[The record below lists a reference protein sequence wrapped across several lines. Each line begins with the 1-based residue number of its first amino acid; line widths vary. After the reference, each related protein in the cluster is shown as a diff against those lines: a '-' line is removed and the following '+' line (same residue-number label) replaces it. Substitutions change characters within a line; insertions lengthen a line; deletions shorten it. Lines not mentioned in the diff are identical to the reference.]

1 MEKIKDLK
9 KNSFE
14 ITLNPSKKQTLFQI
28 YLENIEYLSKKK
40 KENLIIYNQNFE
52 IKKETEYSF
61 DIEHISEYDND
72 KNSDNESEKLI
83 EYIIEKNEKKYQN
96 FFNSKLFISSNNSF
110 SETSTV
116 DSSTQY
122 ERIENSVSKSNF
134 SLINDSFYIRKF
146 YWFLNNNKCFK
157 EKKRTDDSTQC
168 ENNNGNNLI
177 IYFND
182 YFTIESRKKEKLEN
196 DIIKR
201 INDLKINLFEN
212 DNLKIKK
219 ENSKKILNKLIFKKE
234 KGILL
239 DFLYR
244 FRRNVKSIKIIE
256 KAKII
261 NSFFSK
267 IKLFNEYKLKEK
279 RNNILKSLLLKNDE
293 KKIILQTYFKIFRR
307 NIKEIELNSNADI
320 IKNFCKDKLKKI
332 RMKCLWKDSAHS
344 YLQNRKREIIK
355 KIIRNIFQQLIST
368 SKNLIKEKEIKKK
381 KIQYI
386 LNKYIK
392 RINHLEIIRK
402 YFFTYRRIVKQINIY
417 INGEKI
423 RQYLRKI
430 LFYIL
435 YKKKWKNISNKY
447 IKYNKIKLIHAILKK
462 DL

>member
-1 MEKIKDLK
+1 MEKISKLK

-14 ITLNPSKKQTLFQI
+14 ITLNPNKKQTLFQI

-40 KENLIIYNQNFE
+40 KDNLTISNKNFE
-52 IKKETEYSF
+52 IKKETEYLF

-72 KNSDNESEKLI
+72 KISDNESEKLI
-83 EYIIEKNEKKYQN
+83 DFIIEKNEKKYHN
-96 FFNSKLFISSNNSF
+96 FFNSKLFISPNNSY
-110 SETSTV
+110 SESSTV

-157 EKKRTDDSTQC
+157 EKKTIDDSTQC
-168 ENNNGNNLI
+168 ENNNRNNLVM
-177 IYFND
+177 YFND
-182 YFTIESRKKEKLEN
+182 CFTIESKKKENIDN

-201 INDLKINLFEN
+201 INDLKLNLFEN
-212 DNLKIKK
+212 VNLRNKK
-219 ENSKKILNKLIFKKE
+219 ENLKNILNKLIFKKE
-234 KGILL
+234 KGILFV
-239 DFLYR
+239 FLYR
-244 FRRNVKSIKIIE
+244 FRRNVKSIKVIE
-256 KAKII
+256 KGKII
-261 NSFFSK
+261 KSFFSK

-279 RNNILKSLLLKNDE
+279 KNNLLKSIILKRDE
-293 KKIILQTYFKIFRR
+293 KIIILSTYFKIFRR
-307 NIKEIELNSNADI
+307 NIKEIELNNNADI
-320 IKNFCKDKLKKI
+320 IKSFCKDKLKKI

-355 KIIRNIFQQLIST
+355 KILRNIIQQLIST
-368 SKNLIKEKEIKKK
+368 SQNLIKEKEIKKK

-423 RQYLRKI
+423 RQYLRKK
-430 LFYIL
+430 LFYLL